1 MVIRLNDIV
10 NAISTVGF
18 PIVVCIIMIYL
29 NEKQSERHK
38 EEADKMTI
46 ALNNNTI
53 VIQQILEHMRGENN
67 GK

>member
-1 MVIRLNDIV
+1 MNDIV

-29 NEKQSERHK
+29 NEKQDLRHK
-38 EEADKMTI
+38 EEAEKMTL
-46 ALNNNTI
+46 AVNNNTI
-53 VIQQILEHMRGENN
+53 VIQQILEHMRGDNN

>member
-1 MVIRLNDIV
+1 MNDIV

-53 VIQQILEHMRGENN
+53 VIQQILEHMRGDNN

>member
-1 MVIRLNDIV
+1 MNDIV

-29 NEKQSERHK
+29 NERQDSRHK
-38 EEADKMTI
+38 EEIEKMTL
-46 ALNNNTI
+46 ALNNNT
-53 VIQQILEHMRGENN
+53 VAIQQILEHMRGENN